1 MRKRKSKKRRL
12 LLLLMC
18 TVLCLAAAGCF
29 AAQAVLGS
37 TLESQYAAERWQGE
51 STLPY
56 TQLSCYV
63 PVDGKLSLN
72 QVYQFRT
79 EMMKK
84 LHEAALDVDS
94 EETLF
99 VDAWSCTGKTLAT
112 TDLGKGDASV
122 IAVGG
127 NFFTFHPLRLISGS
141 YIREGDL
148 MQDRVLLDE
157 ELAWILFGSSDLQ
170 GLTLKLNGVPFVI
183 SGVIEREQDFASQK
197 AYTAGM
203 GLYMSYD
210 AWKSMNETAGITT
223 YELVMAEPVK
233 GFAVNFVREKF
244 PIGQG
249 EIVENTGRFGMGRL
263 LWLVTQFGSRS
274 MQKLGVLLPYWEN
287 AARCMEDYC
296 SLLCFLGWLCLLIPM
311 ITAAVTLTRLLKA
324 GKTKL
329 TEDLLPELGEGV
341 EEAIRKR
348 QRRRWEKKHGRHES
362 L

>member
-1 MRKRKSKKRRL
+1 MEKSKHKRRRL
-12 LLLLMC
+12 LLLLGC
-18 TVLCLAAAGCF
+18 LVLCLAAAACF
-29 AAQAVLGS
+29 LTQAVLGGM
-37 TLESQYAAERWQGE
+37 LDSQYAAERWQGD
-51 STLPY
+51 SGTPY
-56 TQLSCYV
+56 SQISCFV
-63 PVDGKLSLN
+63 PVDGRLDQN
-72 QVYQFRT
+72 QIYQFRT
-79 EMMKK
+79 ELMKK
-84 LHEAALDVDS
+84 LHEAALDTDS

-99 VDAWSCTGKTLAT
+99 VDAWSCTGKALTT
-112 TDLGKGDASV
+112 TDLGKADANI

-127 NFFTFHPLRLISGS
+127 NFFQFHPLRLLSGS
-141 YIREGDL
+141 YIQEGDL

-157 ELAWILFGSSDLQ
+157 ELAWILFGSSNLQ
-170 GLTLKLNGVPFVI
+170 GLTLKINGVPFVI
-183 SGVIEREQDFASQK
+183 SGVIEREQDFASRK

-210 AWKSMNETAGITT
+210 AWKSLSETAGVTT

-311 ITAAVTLTRLLKA
+311 IVLTVTMIRLLKR
-324 GKTKL
+324 GKEKL
-329 TEDLLPELGEGV
+329 TEELLPALGENL
-341 EEAIRKR
+341 EEAVRKR